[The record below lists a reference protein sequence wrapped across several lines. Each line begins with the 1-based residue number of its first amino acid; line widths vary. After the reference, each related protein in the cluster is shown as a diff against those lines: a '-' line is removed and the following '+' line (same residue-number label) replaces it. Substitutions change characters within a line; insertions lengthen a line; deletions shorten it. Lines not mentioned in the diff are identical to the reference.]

1 MKRNGP
7 GLGEEELEPLVPSGA
22 IWGSGGVI
30 VTRIIATCSQN
41 SAPAARLFR
50 VRMLSDSQTGY
61 SCLLSELSSS
71 SGF

>member
-41 SAPAARLFR
+41 SAPAARLSR
-50 VRMLSDSQTGY
+50 QDVVG
-61 SCLLSELSSS
+61 
-71 SGF
+71 